1 MGSSYQEAWSEIW
14 EAVKDVFANAKS
26 AGQPTMKDDDRLF
39 MKRSGFLEETYFTW
53 SIVPLIG
60 EDGNVVGL
68 YNPAFELTRRKI
80 AERRML
86 TLREVG
92 ERTAAAKEIKDFW
105 GQVLGGLQYN
115 EYDTPF
121 VLLYSVS
128 EGINSDESST
138 QSKQCSLEGA
148 LGFLRVIRRAATN
161 RSQVRFGRLWAC
173 FREAMNTDHPVLL
186 ETDNGS
192 LSPVLINGIDWR
204 GFGDPCRAAV
214 VCPIQPTTSDS
225 ILGFWF

>member
-1 MGSSYQEAWSEIW
+1 
-14 EAVKDVFANAKS
+14 
-26 AGQPTMKDDDRLF
+26 MKDDDRLF

-92 ERTAAAKEIKDFW
+92 EEQQQPKRWDFW

-128 EGINSDESST
+128 EVSTAMSRQRSPNSVLSKELWGSRGSS
-138 QSKQCSLEGA
+138 G
-148 LGFLRVIRRAATN
+148 RAATN

-204 GFGDPCRAAV
+204 GFGDPCRAASM
-214 VCPIQPTTSDS
+214 PNPTYDQ
-225 ILGFWF
+225 